1 MPYSVAVTLMDG
13 MMTPKQLSNNRLR
26 DEKVHELASRVNV
39 VQVEEMNKMY
49 PHEWPVE
56 IKIKFKD
63 GNVLQQRIDQVKW
76 SPRRPPPWEE
86 MVQKFTNMAEPV
98 IGSESVKKVIDF
110 VYNLEKKSSLNQL
123 MELVS
128 K

>member
-1 MPYSVAVTLMDG
+1 
-13 MMTPKQLSNNRLR
+13 MMTPKQLSKNRLR
-26 DEKVHELASRVNV
+26 DENVHELASRVNV

-76 SPRRPPPWEE
+76 SPCRPPPWEE
-86 MVQKFTNMAEPV
+86 MVQKFTNISEPV
-98 IGSESVKKVIDF
+98 IGNESVKKVIDF